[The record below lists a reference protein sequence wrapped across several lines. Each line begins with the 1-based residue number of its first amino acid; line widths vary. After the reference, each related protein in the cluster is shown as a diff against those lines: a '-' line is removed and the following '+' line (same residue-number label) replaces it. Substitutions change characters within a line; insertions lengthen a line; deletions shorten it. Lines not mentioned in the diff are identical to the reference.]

1 MRWWNTRAG
10 RSESGIRSR
19 SLRGSRGRQG
29 DGKNVGSVVL
39 IDYQADTAEAAEA
52 QFREQY
58 ETHGPPV
65 VVHERLHTAHPAPI
79 PAPDETENG

>member
-1 MRWWNTRAG
+1 MAKTWVVSCYAARTRGAL
-10 RSESGIRSR
+10 GIFYP
-19 SLRGSRGRQG
+19 
-29 DGKNVGSVVL
+29 VL